1 MFNRFL
7 ITLINQKEEY
17 SALQKE
23 VAQTPLEKSIE
34 NILEMI
40 NQEIEKITRL
50 NQIEYL
56 S

>member
-17 SALQKE
+17 SKLQNE
-23 VAQTPLEKSIE
+23 VVQTLPEKSIE
-34 NILEMI
+34 NILEI
-40 NQEIEKITRL
+40 IKQDIEKITRL
-50 NQIEYL
+50 NQIKYL